1 MRRKR
6 LTFFLIVAIGFSGL
20 FTVLGRRE
28 AFARAE
34 HFGILLAVSSGGQ
47 SVQAF
52 TDETPPEGGLNKR
65 PVLTVMAGSEIQ
77 VHWRME
83 CEYPHGVLKNVGVH
97 FFVVHEQKAGQK
109 PVPDPSGSAGVVDN
123 SFTMDFKP
131 HTVATGMIRFR
142 ITDPGTY
149 LIRIQSENTYQIAG
163 HEHFSAVDLVV
174 Q

>member
-1 MRRKR
+1 MHKRR
-6 LTFFLIVAIGFSGL
+6 LTLFILMAIGFGWL
-20 FTVLGRRE
+20 FTLAGHR
-28 AFARAE
+28 AALARAE
-34 HFGILLAVSSGGQ
+34 HFGMLLTVSSGGQ

-52 TDETPPEGGLNKR
+52 ADETPPEGGLNKR
-65 PVLTVMAGSEIQ
+65 PVLTVMAGSELQ

-83 CEYPHGVLKNVGVH
+83 CEYPHGVLKDVGVH
-97 FFVVHEQKAGQK
+97 FFVVREQKVGQK

-149 LIRIQSENTYQIAG
+149 LVRIQSENTYQIAG